1 MLSTA
6 DRQSHRDLCG
16 SYRRT
21 ESDLRLLR
29 EKLRVAPVSEFWIHL
44 VEQGSVHHDH
54 TDITLFEALNGT
66 RAVKILNKLVPA
78 VLEVLKRFL
87 YKAVDPLDSV
97 VKRCIRT
104 DVLVETLREYR
115 ASGTGHTAIYCR

>member
-1 MLSTA
+1 M
-6 DRQSHRDLCG
+6 
-16 SYRRT
+16 
-21 ESDLRLLR
+21 
-29 EKLRVAPVSEFWIHL
+29 
-44 VEQGSVHHDH
+44 HHDH

-104 DVLVETLREYR
+104 DVLVETLRGISSFRYR
-115 ASGTGHTAIYCR
+115 SYGNILPLNASAISIGHTIARQTYRI